1 MRKRGIVMDY
11 REMPRES
18 LNSNI
23 PQGRGMIKWA
33 PFATMPEQF
42 ENVRKMQEDQVKI
55 SRPELSD
62 DRLEEID
69 RTLKNALALKRQ
81 VRIEY
86 YYDGCRFSVDM
97 KIISVDVWSM
107 MVVGQ
112 KNDDEEMVFISFID
126 ILDIFMI

>member
-1 MRKRGIVMDY
+1 MDY
-11 REMPRES
+11 RDVPRES

-42 ENVRKMQEDQVKI
+42 ENVRKLQEDQVKI
-55 SRPELSD
+55 ERPELSD
-62 DRLEEID
+62 DRLDEID
-69 RTLKNALALKRQ
+69 RTLKKALALKRQ

-86 YYDGCRFSVDM
+86 YYDGHRFSVRL
-97 KIISVDVWSM
+97 KIISVDIWSM
-107 MVVGQ
+107 IVVGQ

-126 ILDIFMI
+126 ILNIIML

>member
-1 MRKRGIVMDY
+1 MDY
-11 REMPRES
+11 RDMPRES

-42 ENVRKMQEDQVKI
+42 ENVRKLQENQVKI
-55 SRPELSD
+55 ERPELSD
-62 DRLEEID
+62 DRLDEID
-69 RTLKNALALKRQ
+69 RTLKKALALKRQ

-86 YYDGCRFSVDM
+86 YYDGHRFSVRL
-97 KIISVDVWSM
+97 KIISVDIWSM
-107 MVVGQ
+107 IVVGQ

-126 ILDIFMI
+126 ILNIIML

>member
-1 MRKRGIVMDY
+1 MDY

-42 ENVRKMQEDQVKI
+42 ENVRKLQEDQMKI
-55 SRPELSD
+55 KRPELSD
-62 DRLEEID
+62 DRLDEID
-69 RTLKNALALKRQ
+69 RTLKNALAFKRQ
-81 VRIEY
+81 VQIEY
-86 YYDGCRFSVDM
+86 YYDGRRFSVRL
-97 KIISVDVWSM
+97 KIISVDIWSM
-107 MVVGQ
+107 IVVGQ

-126 ILDIFMI
+126 ILNIIML

>member
-1 MRKRGIVMDY
+1 MDY
-11 REMPRES
+11 RDMPRES

-42 ENVRKMQEDQVKI
+42 ENVRKLQENQEKI
-55 SRPELSD
+55 ERPELSD
-62 DRLEEID
+62 DRLDEID
-69 RTLKNALALKRQ
+69 RTLKKALALKRQ

-86 YYDGCRFSVDM
+86 YYDGHRFSVVL

-107 MVVGQ
+107 IVVGQ
-112 KNDDEEMVFISFID
+112 KNNDTEMVFISFID
-126 ILDIFMI
+126 ILNIIML

>member
-1 MRKRGIVMDY
+1 MDY
-11 REMPRES
+11 RDVPRES

-42 ENVRKMQEDQVKI
+42 ENVRKLQENQVKI
-55 SRPELSD
+55 ERPELSD
-62 DRLEEID
+62 DRLDEID
-69 RTLKNALALKRQ
+69 RTLKRALALKRQ

-86 YYDGCRFSVDM
+86 YYDGHRFSVRL
-97 KIISVDVWSM
+97 KVISVDIWSM
-107 MVVGQ
+107 IVVGQ

-126 ILDIFMI
+126 VLNIIML

>member
-1 MRKRGIVMDY
+1 MDY
-11 REMPRES
+11 RDVPRES

-42 ENVRKMQEDQVKI
+42 ENVRKLQEDQIKI
-55 SRPELSD
+55 ERPELSD
-62 DRLEEID
+62 DRLDEID
-69 RTLKNALALKRQ
+69 RTLKKALALKRQ

-86 YYDGCRFSVDM
+86 YYDGHRFSVRL
-97 KIISVDVWSM
+97 KVISVDIWSM
-107 MVVGQ
+107 IVVGQ

-126 ILDIFMI
+126 VLNIIML

>member
-1 MRKRGIVMDY
+1 MDY

-42 ENVRKMQEDQVKI
+42 ENVRKMQESQVKI

-97 KIISVDVWSM
+97 KVISVDVWSM
-107 MVVGQ
+107 MVIGQ
-112 KNDDEEMVFISFID
+112 KNDDEEMAFISFID
-126 ILDIFMI
+126 ILNIFMI

>member
-1 MRKRGIVMDY
+1 MKKEGIVMDY
-11 REMPRES
+11 RDMPQES

-23 PQGRGMIKWA
+23 PKGRGMIKWA

-42 ENVRKMQEDQVKI
+42 ENVRKMQEDQAKI
-55 SRPELSD
+55 RRPELSD

-86 YYDGCRFSVDM
+86 YHDGYRFPVVL
-97 KIISVDVWSM
+97 KIISVDIWSM
-107 MVVGQ
+107 MVIGQ
-112 KNDDEEMVFISFID
+112 RDDGEEMVFISFID
-126 ILDIFMI
+126 ILDIIML

>member
-1 MRKRGIVMDY
+1 MKKEGIVMDY
-11 REMPRES
+11 RDMPRES

-23 PQGRGMIKWA
+23 PKGRGMIKWA

-81 VRIEY
+81 VRIVY
-86 YYDGCRFSVDM
+86 YHDGYKFPVDL
-97 KIISVDVWSM
+97 KVISVDVWSM

-112 KNDDEEMVFISFID
+112 RTDDEEMVFISFID
-126 ILDIFMI
+126 ILDIVML

>member
-1 MRKRGIVMDY
+1 MDY
-11 REMPRES
+11 RDVPRES

-42 ENVRKMQEDQVKI
+42 ENVRKLQEDQVKI
-55 SRPELSD
+55 ERPELSD
-62 DRLEEID
+62 DRLDEID
-69 RTLKNALALKRQ
+69 RTLKKALALKRQ

-86 YYDGCRFSVDM
+86 YYDGHRFSVRL
-97 KIISVDVWSM
+97 KVISVDIWSM
-107 MVVGQ
+107 IVVGQ

-126 ILDIFMI
+126 VLNIIML

>member
-1 MRKRGIVMDY
+1 MDY
-11 REMPRES
+11 RDMPRES

-42 ENVRKMQEDQVKI
+42 ENVRKLQEDQVKI
-55 SRPELSD
+55 ERPELSD
-62 DRLEEID
+62 DRLDEID
-69 RTLKNALALKRQ
+69 RTLKKALALKRQ

-86 YYDGCRFSVDM
+86 YYDDHRFSVRL
-97 KIISVDVWSM
+97 KIISVDIWSM
-107 MVVGQ
+107 IVVGQ

-126 ILDIFMI
+126 ILNIIML

>member
-1 MRKRGIVMDY
+1 MDY

-42 ENVRKMQEDQVKI
+42 ENVRKLQEDQVKI
-55 SRPELSD
+55 KRPELAD
-62 DRLEEID
+62 DRLDEID
-69 RTLKNALALKRQ
+69 RTLKNALAFKRQ
-81 VRIEY
+81 VQIEY
-86 YYDGCRFSVDM
+86 YYDGRRFSVRL
-97 KIISVDVWSM
+97 KIISVDIWSM
-107 MVVGQ
+107 IVVGQ

-126 ILDIFMI
+126 ILNIIML